1 MRDPLGW
8 PFARS
13 TGRDPM
19 QTHLANARALRS
31 ELDHA
36 NNNVH
41 RTRAAA
47 SAPPGRIRTLI
58 CLVDETQPP
67 S

>member
-1 MRDPLGW
+1 MRDLSDGLL
-8 PFARS
+8 
-13 TGRDPM
+13 
-19 QTHLANARALRS
+19 LAQPAAIRALRS

>member
-1 MRDPLGW
+1 MRDLSDGLL
-8 PFARS
+8 
-13 TGRDPM
+13 
-19 QTHLANARALRS
+19 LAQPAAIRALRS

-41 RTRAAA
+41 RAAA